1 MPELVHHAVVAAI
14 STTVAPRSCPFEG
27 RDCSATDEQA
37 HQRGADYGRGPMPRD
52 NAYASAYPRAPS
64 FPRSQDL
71 CGGYLATR
79 LMRAWLMRAWLVRA
93 WLVRAWLVRTW
104 LVRCAHHYLLLP
116 SPLPGPAIP
125 MIRWPAERG
134 LRKKGNRHLG

>member
-1 MPELVHHAVVAAI
+1 MPELVRHAVVAAI
-14 STTVAPRSCPFEG
+14 STTVAPRSCSFEG

-37 HQRGADYGRGPMPRD
+37 HQRGADYGCGPMPRD

-79 LMRAWLMRAWLVRA
+79 LVRSWLVRSWLMRAWLMRAWLI
-93 WLVRAWLVRTW
+93 
-104 LVRCAHHYLLLP
+104 RCTHHYLLLP
-116 SPLPGPAIP
+116 FPLPGPAIS
-125 MIRWPAERG
+125 MIRRPAESG

>member
-14 STTVAPRSCPFEG
+14 STTVAPRSCSFEG

-52 NAYASAYPRAPS
+52 HAHASAYSRAPS

-71 CGGYLATR
+71 CGGYLATW
-79 LMRAWLMRAWLVRA
+79 LMRAWLMRTWLM
-93 WLVRAWLVRTW
+93 RTW
-104 LVRCAHHYLLLP
+104 LIRCAHHYLLLP

-125 MIRWPAERG
+125 
-134 LRKKGNRHLG
+134 